1 MAKEKSIT
9 EMRDERQQM
18 LVRAQEIVAAAKAD
32 NNRKLTEAEQNEVT
46 RCQLDA
52 KELELQIE
60 QRKDILGSQRKGV
73 KPNEKFS
80 LRRALLAHL
89 SGKDQR
95 DVEAQAI
102 EDAQTYQ
109 RNNVSPSSISSNDL
123 VLPMFESRGLYSAAV
138 EAATGVVVEEDK
150 QELLLPL
157 RSNLTLAKAG
167 ARFMTGLTGN
177 IVWPKHSDVQVYW
190 EGENTPAQDGK
201 GAFSKGNVYSPR
213 RLAAYVDIS
222 EQLLIQESFS
232 VEAYLRQL
240 FAEKIA
246 EKIETTAFSASAHTE
261 NVPDGLF
268 QNLGNISG
276 DMTWANIVAMETEID
291 VANALKGNLA
301 YIMHPTLVGKAK
313 TKVKDAS
320 GAGGFIFTENGDGQ
334 LNGYKALRTNNIP
347 KNLGESGEYG
357 IVFGNWGDF
366 FIGQW
371 GSMVIK
377 TDPFSGMKNGMI
389 SLVVN
394 SYWNMG
400 AIRPESFCVASMK

>member
-9 EMRDERQQM
+9 ELRDERKQA
-18 LVRAQEIVAAAKAD
+18 LSRAQEIVAGAKAEA
-32 NNRKLTEAEQNEVT
+32 RKLTDAEQNEVT
-46 RCQLDA
+46 RCQLEA
-52 KELELQIE
+52 KELELNIE
-60 QRKDILGSQRKGV
+60 QSKNLMSAQRNGA
-73 KPNEKFS
+73 KPAEKFS
-80 LRRALLAHL
+80 LRRALLSHL
-89 SGKDQR
+89 SGKSQR

-102 EDAQTYQ
+102 EEAEAYQ
-109 RNNVSPSSISSNDL
+109 RNTVSPSSISSNDL
-123 VLPMFESRGLYSAAV
+123 VLPMFEQRGLYNAAA
-138 EAATGVVVEEDK
+138 EAVTGVVVEEDK

-190 EGENTPAQDGK
+190 EGENTPAQDGA
-201 GAFSKGNVYSPR
+201 GAFSKGTVFAPR
-213 RLAAYVDIS
+213 RLSAYVDIS
-222 EQLLIQESFS
+222 EQLLVQESFD
-232 VEAYLRQL
+232 VEKYLRQL

-246 EKIETTAFSASAHTE
+246 EKIEATAFSAAAHTE

-268 QNLGNISG
+268 QTLGNVSG
-276 DMTWANIVAMETEID
+276 DMTWANIVAMETEVD
-291 VANALKGNLA
+291 VANALTGNLA

-320 GAGGFIFTENGDGQ
+320 GAGGFIFMGNGDGQ

-347 KNLGESGEYG
+347 KNLGDGNEYG

-377 TDPFSGMKNGMI
+377 TDPYSGMKNGKI

-400 AIRPESFCVASMK
+400 AIRPESFCIGSMK

>member
-1 MAKEKSIT
+1 MAKDKSIT
-9 EMRDERQQM
+9 ELRDERNQL
-18 LVRAQEIVAAAKAD
+18 LVRAQDIVAAAKAD
-32 NNRKLTEAEQNEVT
+32 NNRKLTEVEQNEVT

-60 QRKDILGSQRKGV
+60 QRKNILGAQRNSG
-73 KPNEKFS
+73 KPTEKFS

-123 VLPMFESRGLYSAAV
+123 VLPMFESRGLYSAVSEAV
-138 EAATGVVVEEDK
+138 TGVVVEEDK

-201 GAFSKGNVYSPR
+201 GAFSKGAVFAPR

-246 EKIETTAFSASAHTE
+246 EKIEATAFSAAAHTE

-276 DMTWANIVAMETEID
+276 DMNWANIVAMETEID

-313 TKVKDAS
+313 TKVKDSS

-347 KNLGESGEYG
+347 KNLGDAGEYG

-366 FIGQW
+366 FVGQW

-400 AIRPESFCVASMK
+400 AIRSESFCVASMK